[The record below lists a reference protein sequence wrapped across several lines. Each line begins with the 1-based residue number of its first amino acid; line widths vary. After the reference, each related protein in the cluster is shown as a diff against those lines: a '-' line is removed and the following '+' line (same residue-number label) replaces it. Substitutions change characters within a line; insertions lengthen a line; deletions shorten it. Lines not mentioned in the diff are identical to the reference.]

1 MSVNACIRR
10 GCNSV
15 MCDYLCP
22 SLGHLCG
29 SCREELIAQ
38 LQMTSDLSAH
48 GTLNRSEILAWLRNS
63 VKDCHTIREL
73 KRKYVEE
80 LFPRAE

>member
-29 SCREELIAQ
+29 SCREELI
-38 LQMTSDLSAH
+38 AH